1 MTKDKNEAQLSP
13 LKQALLAIDTLQSRL
28 DTIKKAQREPI
39 AIIGMG
45 CRFPG
50 GANDPASFWDLL
62 RHGVDAITEVP
73 PDRWD
78 INAYYDPNPDT
89 PGKMSTRWG
98 GFVNG
103 IDQFDPQLFGISP
116 REAASMDPQQRI
128 LLETCWEALER
139 AGQAPNKLAGSH
151 TGVFV
156 GIVNSDYSHLQLADD
171 GISRIDTYFGSGVG
185 HSIASGRISYILG
198 LQGPSISIDTACSS
212 SLVALHLA
220 VQSLR
225 SGECNMALVGGTN
238 AILTPETTVAL
249 SKYNFMA
256 PDGRCKSFDASAD
269 GFVRSEGCGVVV
281 LKRLSDAQENG
292 DNILAVILGS
302 AVNQDGASSGL
313 TAPNGPAQ
321 EAVLRQ
327 ALANAGIQPQDISY
341 VEAHGTGT
349 SLGDPIEIQA
359 LSAVLGKGRSSN
371 EPLKI
376 GSVKTNLGHMES
388 AAGIAGVIKLVL
400 SLIHKQ
406 IPPHLH
412 FKRPSPLLAWDKLSV
427 TVPVELSPWQTR
439 DRLIGGV
446 SSFGFSGTNA
456 HVILAEAP
464 DRVSPTDDFS
474 MERPVHLLT
483 VSGQTEDALHDLA
496 RRYISEFA
504 NSPEHSLADISYTAS
519 TGRSHLPYRLTLL
532 ASTSAEASQKL
543 ESFVSGQATKN
554 VAVGHTQ
561 TTDRLRMAFL
571 FTGQGSQYLG
581 MGRQLYET
589 QPTFRKTLDHCNEL
603 LRPYLDVPLL
613 DVIFADKDSDANE
626 LINQT
631 AYTQPALFAVEYALS
646 ELWRSWGISPS
657 VVMGH
662 SVGEY
667 VAACVAGVFSL
678 EDGLRL
684 IAARGRLIQSL
695 PAGGQMAAIFATE
708 ERVVQA
714 IAPYANQISIA
725 AINEPTNIVISGD
738 GGAIETVLDALQ
750 KGGIRSHRLT
760 VSHAYHS
767 ALMDPILD
775 EFERVAGTITYHAPQ
790 LRFISCLTGEPASA
804 EQLCSAK
811 YWRNHVR
818 QPVQFA
824 EAIQVAHDQGYRVL
838 VEIGTHPTLLGM
850 ARNCVPEESGLWL
863 PSLRKDQD
871 DWIQMLSG
879 LAALHRYG
887 AEVDWAGFERDYV
900 AQGIRHRVEL
910 PVYPFQRRRYWIP
923 ERPRHQKQMSRGNDH
938 PLLGRRLRSVLK
950 EIQFETV
957 LTTESAPFLNDH
969 RVHGVSIMPTTGYVE
984 MALAAAHAALHIDLP
999 ALEDIVIQEPLELT
1013 ADEERVVQ
1021 TILSTESDGR
1031 ARLQISSTNDASN
1044 GSWQLHLT
1052 ATIGRR
1058 NDASKPASEVLETIK
1073 ARCSEGVSSA
1083 EHYGKL
1089 ETRGLDFGPSLR
1101 GVQQIWRREGESLG
1115 KIQLPDEIAHEAE
1128 IYSIHPALLDA
1139 CLQVLNAAVPTTM
1152 TDTYLP
1158 MSLGQFNLYAHP
1170 ETELWSHAILQNA
1183 EKTSGD
1189 TLKGTVRIFNNEG
1202 KLIGEMTDLTMRR
1215 ANVGASRHEKLDDW
1229 LYTIQWQP
1237 QPETDVVGS
1246 SSRLSLKQISA
1257 QVQTTLEELSEIS
1270 GLRVHHE
1277 AIEKLESL
1285 STVYILHAL
1294 KQLGWNPILTERIHI
1309 EGLAAQLGIV
1319 ERYHGLL
1326 GRFLS
1331 ILTEEGWLKEAESS
1345 SQQREWEVV
1354 CIPEESELHSK
1365 PDDLLALYPTTRPQV
1380 ILTRRCGE
1388 QLQNILNGT
1397 TDPLQL
1403 LFPNG
1408 STTDADALYQ
1418 DSPEAKVYNTL
1429 VQRIVAELA
1438 KSPNQTLRILEIGAG
1453 TGSTTA
1459 SILPVLSG
1467 KNVEYL
1473 FTDISTLFLSRAKEN
1488 FKSYPFMSY
1497 QLLNIEQEPETQ
1509 GLKDRQFDIIVAVNV
1524 LHATRDLHQT
1534 LSHIRQVMAPQG
1546 VLLVTEATAP
1556 ERWIDLTFGLTD
1568 GWWRFTDTKLRP
1580 FYPLI
1585 SREQWTDILA
1595 ESKFTDIADVRASNG
1610 LSTDTIFL
1618 ARAPLNSTAG
1628 SWLIFADDSGVGDRL
1643 AAQLKAQGE
1652 QFFLV
1657 RPGQGYE
1664 AFTPD
1669 IWHINPSNVD
1679 DFHRL
1684 WQEVVLRSDKPLRGV
1699 VHLWSLD
1706 ISQPGDQMLGV
1717 GSVLHLSQTMMRDSA
1732 AHQNPI
1738 KLWLVTRDAQPVESS
1753 EALHIGQSP
1762 LWGMAKVITLEH
1774 PDWHCVRIDLDG
1786 NESTASQA
1794 TALSHE
1800 IWRMNDNEDQV
1811 GYRRQTRH
1819 LPRLTRYETKPPQQN
1834 QSVSPIRLLAPTTGV
1849 LDDIALEDTTRR
1861 SPGPGEVEIRVLATG
1876 LNFRDLM
1883 NTLAMRSDRELIG
1896 SECSGR
1902 VVAIGRGVKDFQVGN
1917 EVVAVA
1923 TGSFSSFVTVDS
1935 RLVVRKPKHIDFIEA
1950 ATVPMAFMT
1959 AGYALNK
1966 LAKLSAGQRVLIHAA
1981 SGGVGLAAVQLALN
1995 AGAEVFGTAGNPEKR
2010 SYLESIGVHHVLNS
2024 RTLDFADEIM
2034 KITNGKGVD
2043 VILNS
2048 LSGAFIPKS
2057 LSALAK
2063 DGIFL
2068 EIGKRDIWASQQ
2080 VASVQ
2085 PKAAYHIVD
2094 LSRFLDDDPT
2104 LLQMLFLE
2112 IMTAVENKTIKPLPS
2127 YTFPLEDAV
2136 SAFRYMAQARHIGK
2150 IVLTQRDVEK
2160 NVPIREDATY
2170 LITGGLTGL
2179 GLLTAEDLVTKGAR
2193 HLVLMGRRNVSET
2206 AQQAIARMEADGAQV
2221 IVAYGDVS
2229 KRDDLRQVLY
2239 QIETELPPLRGI
2251 VHSAGILDDGVLLQ
2265 QQWTKFE
2272 HVMAPKVDGAW
2283 NLHSLTKGK
2292 PLDFFVMFSS
2302 TAAIFGSTGQANHAA
2317 ANSFMDALAHDR
2329 YSQGLP
2335 ALSINW
2341 GIWSEVGIAAEKNV
2355 ADRMK
2360 QQGVGAIFPAQGLQ
2374 VLDKLLQRN
2383 IPQMIVTPI
2392 QWKIF
2397 LNSYANGSKPAW
2409 LSNMVKDD
2417 QTSIP
2422 SQGTA
2427 AQSERP
2433 QQSIMQQ
2440 LEGIP
2445 SNQRRDLLMSFVNE
2459 QVVKILGLVPS
2470 EIVDPRQP
2478 LRELGLDSLTAVE
2491 LRNLLRSNL
2500 KLERNLPATLVFDY
2514 PTISALTDYLAQDI
2528 LKVDTG
2534 KVEKKNTAVVEANL
2548 VKDIENLSDE
2558 EVARMLSDMQ

>member
-13 LKQALLAIDTLQSRL
+13 LKQALLAIDTLQNRL

-50 GANDPASFWDLL
+50 GANDPASLWDLL
-62 RHGVDAITEVP
+62 RNGVDAITEVP

-139 AGQAPNKLAGSH
+139 AGQAPNKLVGSR

-156 GIVNSDYSHLQLADD
+156 GIVNSDYAHLQMADD

-269 GFVRSEGCGVVV
+269 GFVRSEGCGAVV
-281 LKRLSDAQENG
+281 LKRLSDAQANG

-321 EAVLRQ
+321 EAVLRE
-327 ALANAGIQPQDISY
+327 ALANAGIQPRDVSY

-359 LSAVLGKGRSSN
+359 LSAVLGKGRPSN

-400 SLIHKQ
+400 SLTHRQ

-412 FKRPSPLLAWDKLSV
+412 FKRPSPLLPWDKLAV
-427 TVPVELSPWQTR
+427 TVPVKLTPWQTG

-464 DRVSPTDDFS
+464 GMVSPKNDSS

-483 VSGQTEDALHDLA
+483 LSGQTEPALHDLA
-496 RRYISEFA
+496 RRYISELA

-519 TGRSHLPYRLTLL
+519 TGRTHLPYRLTLL

-543 ESFVSGQATKN
+543 ESFVSGQATKD
-554 VAVGHTQ
+554 VASGHIE
-561 TTDRLRMAFL
+561 TTDRPRIAFL

-589 QPTFRKTLDHCNEL
+589 QPTFRKTLDQCNEL
-603 LRPYLDVPLL
+603 LRSYLGVPLL
-613 DVIFADKDSDANE
+613 DVIFADRESDTNE

-657 VVMGH
+657 VVIGH

-678 EDGLRL
+678 EDGLKL
-684 IAARGRLIQSL
+684 VAARGRLIQSL

-708 ERVVQA
+708 ERVAQA
-714 IAPYANQISIA
+714 IAPYADQISIA
-725 AINEPTNIVISGD
+725 AINEPSNIVISGD
-738 GGAIETVLDALQ
+738 GRAVDTVLDALQ
-750 KGGIRSHRLT
+750 KEGFRSHPLT
-760 VSHAYHS
+760 VSHAFHS
-767 ALMDPILD
+767 PLMDPILD
-775 EFERVAGTITYHAPQ
+775 EFERVAETVTFHAPR
-790 LRFISCLTGEPASA
+790 LRFISCLTGEPAAA
-804 EQLCSAK
+804 EQLCNAK

-824 EAIQVAHDQGYRVL
+824 AAIQVLHAQGYQVL

-871 DWIQMLSG
+871 DWTQMLSS

-887 AEVDWAGFERDYV
+887 AELDWAGFEQDYV
-900 AQGIRHRVEL
+900 AQGIRRRIEL
-910 PVYPFQRRRYWIP
+910 PVYPFQDRRYWIP
-923 ERPRHQKQMSRGNDH
+923 ERPRHQKQASNGNEH

-950 EIQFETV
+950 EIQFEAV
-957 LTTESAPFLNDH
+957 LTPESVPFLNDH
-969 RVHGVSIMPTTGYVE
+969 RVHGVSMMPTTGYVE
-984 MALAAAHAALHIDLP
+984 MALAAAHAGLHIDL
-999 ALEDIVIQEPLELT
+999 ASLEDIIIQEPLELAT
-1013 ADEERVVQ
+1013 DEERVVQ
-1021 TILSTESDGR
+1021 TILRMELEGR
-1031 ARLQISSTNDASN
+1031 AGLQIFSTNDTSN
-1044 GSWQLHLT
+1044 GPWQLHLT
-1052 ATIGRR
+1052 ATIGRQ
-1058 NDASKPASEVLETIK
+1058 NEVSKSAPETLESIK
-1073 ARCSEGVSSA
+1073 ARCSEDVSSA
-1083 EHYGKL
+1083 EHYAKL
-1089 ETRGLDFGPSLR
+1089 EARGLDFGPSLR
-1101 GVQQIWRREGESLG
+1101 GVRQIWRRDGESLG
-1115 KIQLPDEIAHEAE
+1115 RIQLPDEIAQEAE
-1128 IYSIHPALLDA
+1128 LYSIHPALLDA
-1139 CLQVLNAAVPTTM
+1139 CLQVLNAAVSTTM

-1158 MSLGQFNLYAHP
+1158 MSLGQFNLYGRP
-1170 ETELWSHAILQNA
+1170 EPEMWSHAVMQDM
-1183 EKTSGD
+1183 EKTSDD
-1189 TLKGTVRIFNNEG
+1189 TLKGMLRIFNNDG
-1202 KLIGEMTDLTMRR
+1202 RLIGEITDLTMRR
-1215 ANVGASRHEKLDDW
+1215 AKLGASRHEKLDDW

-1237 QPETDVVGS
+1237 QAETDAVGPS
-1246 SSRLSLKQISA
+1246 SHLSLEQVSA
-1257 QVQTTLEELSEIS
+1257 RVQTTLEELSEIS
-1270 GLRVHHE
+1270 ELRVHHE
-1277 AIEKLESL
+1277 AIKKLEAL
-1285 STVYILHAL
+1285 STLYILRAL
-1294 KQLGWNPILTERIHI
+1294 KGLGWNPVLAERIHV
-1309 EGLAAQLGIV
+1309 EGLATQLGIA

-1331 ILTEEGWLKEAESS
+1331 ILTEEGWLRAAESS
-1345 SQQREWEVV
+1345 SHQREWEVV
-1354 CIPEESELHSK
+1354 CIPEDSELHTR
-1365 PDDLLALYPTTRPQV
+1365 PDDLLAQYPTTRPQI

-1388 QLQNILNGT
+1388 QLQKILSGT
-1397 TDPLQL
+1397 IDPLQL
-1403 LFPNG
+1403 LFPDG
-1408 STTDADALYQ
+1408 STSDADALYQ

-1429 VQRIVAELA
+1429 AQRIIAELA
-1438 KSPNQTLRILEIGAG
+1438 KSPNQTYRILEIGAG

-1459 SILPVLSG
+1459 SLLPTLSN

-1473 FTDISTLFLSRAKEN
+1473 FTDISTLFLSWAKEN

-1497 QLLNIEQEPETQ
+1497 QLLNIEQEPATQ
-1509 GLKDRQFDIIVAVNV
+1509 GLKDRQFDIVVAVNV

-1568 GWWRFTDTKLRP
+1568 GWWRFTDTDLRP

-1585 SREQWTDILA
+1585 SREQWMDILA
-1595 ESKFTDIADVRASNG
+1595 DSKFTDITDVRASHG

-1618 ARAPLNSTAG
+1618 AHAPLTSTEG
-1628 SWLIFADDSGVGDRL
+1628 SWLIFADESSVGDRL
-1643 AAQLKAQGE
+1643 AAQLKEQGN
-1652 QFFLV
+1652 QCFLV

-1664 AFTPD
+1664 AFTSD
-1669 IWHINPSNVD
+1669 SWRINPANVD
-1679 DFHRL
+1679 DFRRL
-1684 WQEVVLRSDKPLRGV
+1684 WQETVSRAEKPLGGV

-1706 ISQPGDQMLGV
+1706 ISEPGDQMLGV
-1717 GSVLHLSQTMMRDSA
+1717 GSVLHLSQTMMRDSSA
-1732 AHQNPI
+1732 QQNPI

-1753 EALHIGQSP
+1753 DALHIGQSP

-1774 PDWHCVRIDLDG
+1774 PDWHCVRVDLDG
-1786 NESTASQA
+1786 NQSTESQA
-1794 TALSHE
+1794 AALFHE
-1800 IWRMNDNEDQV
+1800 IWTTNDDEDQV
-1811 GYRRQTRH
+1811 AYRSQTRH
-1819 LPRLTRYETKPPQQN
+1819 VPRLTRYETKRSLQT
-1834 QSVSPIRLLAPTTGV
+1834 QSPAPMRLLAPTTGV
-1849 LDDIALEDTTRR
+1849 LDDIALEDTNRR

-1883 NTLAMRSDRELIG
+1883 NTLAMRSDREPLG

-1902 VVAIGRGVKDFQVGN
+1902 VVAIGQGVKNFQFGE
-1917 EVVAVA
+1917 EVVSVA

-1935 RLVVRKPKHIDFIEA
+1935 QLVVHKPEHINFIEA
-1950 ATVPMAFMT
+1950 ATIPMAFMT

-1995 AGAEVFGTAGNPEKR
+1995 TGAEVFGTAGNPEKR
-2010 SYLESIGVHHVLNS
+2010 SYLEFIGVHHILNS

-2048 LSGAFIPKS
+2048 LSGEFIPKS

-2068 EIGKRDIWASQQ
+2068 EIGKRDIWTSQQ
-2080 VASVQ
+2080 VAAVQ
-2085 PKAAYHIVD
+2085 PRAAYHIVD
-2094 LSRFLDDDPT
+2094 LSRFLYEDPS
-2104 LLQMLFLE
+2104 LLQTLFLE
-2112 IMTAVENKTIKPLPS
+2112 IMEAVESKTIKPLPS
-2127 YTFPLEDAV
+2127 RTFPLEDAV

-2150 IVLTQRDVEK
+2150 IVLTQRDLEK
-2160 NVPIREDATY
+2160 NVSIREDGTY

-2179 GLLTAEDLVTKGAR
+2179 GLLTASDLVTKGAR
-2193 HLVLMGRRNVSET
+2193 HLVLMGRRYASE
-2206 AQQAIARMEADGAQV
+2206 AAKQAIARMEADGAQV
-2221 IVAYGDVS
+2221 TVAYGDVS
-2229 KRDDLRQVLY
+2229 KRDDLRQVLR
-2239 QIETELPPLRGI
+2239 QIEMELPPLRGI
-2251 VHSAGILDDGVLLQ
+2251 VHSAEILEDGVLLQ
-2265 QQWTKFE
+2265 QEWSKFE
-2272 HVMAPKVDGAW
+2272 RVMGPKVDGAW
-2283 NLHSLTKGK
+2283 NLHSLTKDQ

-2302 TAAIFGSTGQANHAA
+2302 SAAIFGSTGQANHAA
-2317 ANSFMDALAHDR
+2317 ANAFMDALAHDR
-2329 YSQGLP
+2329 HGQGLP

-2355 ADRMK
+2355 AERMK
-2360 QQGVGAIFPAQGLQ
+2360 QQGVGAIFPNQGLQ
-2374 VLDKLLQRN
+2374 ALENLLQKN
-2383 IPQMIVTPI
+2383 IPHMIVSPI

-2409 LSNMVKDD
+2409 LSNMVKEAA
-2417 QTSIP
+2417 TSIP

-2433 QQSIMQQ
+2433 QQSMMQQ
-2440 LEGIP
+2440 LEAVP

-2459 QVVKILGLVPS
+2459 QVVRVLGLGS
-2470 EIVDPRQP
+2470 AEIVDPRQP
-2478 LRELGLDSLTAVE
+2478 LQELGLD
-2491 LRNLLRSNL
+2491 R
-2500 KLERNLPATLVFDY
+2500 
-2514 PTISALTDYLAQDI
+2514 
-2528 LKVDTG
+2528 
-2534 KVEKKNTAVVEANL
+2534 
-2548 VKDIENLSDE
+2548 
-2558 EVARMLSDMQ
+2558 